1 MLKITKPSTWGD
13 SVSLFR
19 KLVIAMREAGYI
31 MFTIHP
37 DPSKPDTDWMVVNQD
52 ISRLGTHPAFWDVLD
67 RLGLDGASGT
77 VYAHQMKKTVPEG
90 VYLTF
95 V

>member
-1 MLKITKPSTWGD
+1 M
-13 SVSLFR
+13 SLFR
-19 KLVIAMREAGYI
+19 KLITAMREAGYI

-37 DPSKPDTDWMVVNQD
+37 DPCKPEEATLMVVNQD

-67 RLGLDGASGT
+67 RLGLDGAYGT
-77 VYAHQMKKTVPEG
+77 AHSHQVKKKLPEG

>member
-1 MLKITKPSTWGD
+1 MLS
-13 SVSLFR
+13 
-19 KLVIAMREAGYI
+19 KLVAAMREAGYI
-31 MFTIHP
+31 MFTIRG
-37 DPSKPDTDWMVVNQD
+37 DLMMVNQD

-67 RLGLDGASGT
+67 RLGLDGNSGT
-77 VYAHQMKKTVPEG
+77 DQYHQIKKKLPEG